1 MIYCRCTIRIITKIV
16 GYINLITTFFRSN
29 NQMFS
34 GSIQFEIISLLIV
47 YKPDGINRMII
58 VRVMDDILAKI
69 LTKKVSIG
77 TITAI
82 QSIMTGITD

>member
-1 MIYCRCTIRIITKIV
+1 MIYCRCTIRVITEIV
-16 GYINLITTFFRSN
+16 GYINLITIFFRSN